1 MRSPSAV
8 PPSPENRQPLLPLPL
23 NWEPSAGS
31 PTPLSPRCP
40 SCPGTMCLCP
50 PPCPAPVSP
59 ARPGTDPGLASLPLF
74 YLRGCLII
82 TSVPAPG
89 YLPISYLFLVP
100 SRSELCAEGL
110 PDHRHGQGPGG
121 NTSALEMVVDVSQGQ
136 VSQSGKHGAQ
146 PGFTGVSRHLAVR
159 LIRCK

>member
-8 PPSPENRQPLLPLPL
+8 LQVQRTGSLCCHVPRTGGPLLGLPR
-23 NWEPSAGS
+23 
-31 PTPLSPRCP
+31 PLSPRCP

-59 ARPGTDPGLASLPLF
+59 ARPGTDPGRASRPLF

-82 TSVPAPG
+82 TSAPAPG
-89 YLPISYLFLVP
+89 PLPISYLFLVP
-100 SRSELCAEGL
+100 SRSVRCAEGL

-121 NTSALEMVVDVSQGQ
+121 NTSALEMLVDVSQGQ
-136 VSQSGKHGAQ
+136 VSQSGKRGEQ
-146 PGFTGVSRHLAVR
+146 PGLCTHY
-159 LIRCK
+159 KM